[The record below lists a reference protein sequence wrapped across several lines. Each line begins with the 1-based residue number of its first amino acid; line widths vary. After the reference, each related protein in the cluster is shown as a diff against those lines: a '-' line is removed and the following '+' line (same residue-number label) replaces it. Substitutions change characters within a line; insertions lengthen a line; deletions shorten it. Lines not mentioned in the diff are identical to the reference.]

1 MKVRVRV
8 YGMVHDEVGQRELGY
23 ELPEGSTVKD
33 LLNAILDAYPVLTK
47 MVYDENGGSRDYL
60 EIAVNQVSVIGLDN
74 VLKDDDYVQIMPPI
88 GGG

>member
-23 ELPEGSTVKD
+23 ELPEGSTIRD
-33 LLNAILDAYPVLTK
+33 LLDMILVAYPILRE
-47 MVYDENGGSRDYL
+47 MVYDENGGFRDYL
-60 EIAVNQVSVIGLDN
+60 EIAVNQVSMFGLEN
-74 VLKDDDYVQIMPPI
+74 MLTDDDFIQIMPPI

>member
-1 MKVRVRV
+1 MKVRVRF

-33 LLNAILDAYPVLTK
+33 LLNVILVDYPVLTE
-47 MVYDENGGSRDYL
+47 MVYDENGDFRDYL
-60 EIAVNQVSVIGLDN
+60 EIAVNHVSVIGLDN
-74 VLKDDDYVQIMPPI
+74 ALNDDDYIQIMPPI